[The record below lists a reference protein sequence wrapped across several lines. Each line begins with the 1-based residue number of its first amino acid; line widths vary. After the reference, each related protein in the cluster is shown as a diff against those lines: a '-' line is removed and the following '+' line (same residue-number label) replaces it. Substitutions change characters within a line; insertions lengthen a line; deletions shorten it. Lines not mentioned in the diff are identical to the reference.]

1 VKPSRR
7 SFVVG
12 IAISSTLVSIR
23 ALGQQSKAL
32 PRVALVSVAVPI
44 ADMVGADPVN
54 PSARALV
61 HALRDLGL
69 VDGRNIV
76 IERRSAEG
84 RPERLAPL
92 MQELVAGNVD
102 VIVTSGTGV
111 SAATGATKRIPIV
124 AVLYSA
130 RSDGLV
136 SSLARPGGN
145 LTGVGR
151 LDERGLTGKWL
162 QLLKEAAPRTSR
174 VAVIANTPPPG
185 PTRASWRDDIDA
197 TARSMQLALMWP
209 AVDTADQY
217 DPAFATILRERAN
230 ALILLGTNLNN
241 YHARRVAD
249 WAVKHKL
256 PSFSDSLD
264 FAESGGLLSYG
275 GDYAADYRRIAAQVK
290 KILDGA
296 KPGDL
301 PFEQSAKTELVIN
314 LKTANALGLAIPQAL
329 LARADKV
336 IRDE

>member
-1 VKPSRR
+1 MKPSRR

-12 IAISSTLVSIR
+12 IAISSALLSIR

-32 PRVALVSVAVPI
+32 PRVALVAVALPV

-54 PSARALV
+54 PLAREFV

-69 VDGRNIV
+69 VDGRNII

-92 MQELVAGNVD
+92 MQAVVASNVD
-102 VIVTSGTGV
+102 VIVTAGTGV
-111 SAATGATKRIPIV
+111 YAAKSATNRIPIV
-124 AVLYSA
+124 ALLTGA

-145 LTGVGR
+145 LTGVGQ
-151 LDERGLTGKWL
+151 LDERGLPGKWL
-162 QLLKEAAPRTSR
+162 QLLKEVAPRTSR
-174 VAVIANTPPPG
+174 VAVIAPTPPLG
-185 PTRASWRDDIDA
+185 PLASWRDEIDA
-197 TARSMQLALMWP
+197 AARSMQLAVMWP

-230 ALILLGTNLNN
+230 ALVVPDTNLNS
-241 YHARRVAD
+241 YHYRRVAD
-249 WAVKHKL
+249 FALRQRL
-256 PSFSDSLD
+256 PSFSEGLT

-275 GDYAADYRRIAAQVK
+275 VDHAANYRRMAAQVK

-301 PFEQSAKTELVIN
+301 PFEQSPKTELVIN
-314 LKTANALGLAIPQAL
+314 LKTAKALGLAIPQTL

-336 IRDE
+336 IE